1 MKKLDKTDYCILD
14 ILQRNGR
21 ITNQELANQVALAP
35 SSCLQRVRR
44 LEEEG
49 FIDGYHAHVNLR
61 NVCRFVTCIAT
72 VKLRHHSYQEL
83 LAFKAMATSIPEI
96 VDFYTVSG
104 ECDYILKIICR
115 DMQAYL
121 EINDRLI
128 SNSEYS
134 ATIQSHVVMEE
145 NRPTSYV
152 DLDTIR

>member
-1 MKKLDKTDYCILD
+1 
-14 ILQRNGR
+14 
-21 ITNQELANQVALAP
+21 
-35 SSCLQRVRR
+35 
-44 LEEEG
+44 
-49 FIDGYHAHVNLR
+49 
-61 NVCRFVTCIAT
+61 
-72 VKLRHHSYQEL
+72 
-83 LAFKAMATSIPEI
+83 MATSIPEI

-152 DLDTIR
+152 DLDTLR

>member
-49 FIDGYHAHVNLR
+49 FISGYHARINLHT
-61 NVCRFVTCIAT
+61 VCRFVTCIAN
-72 VKLRHHSYQEL
+72 VKLQSHSYQEL
-83 LAFKAMATSIPEI
+83 MAFKAMAASIPEV

-115 DMQAYL
+115 DMHAYL
-121 EINDRLI
+121 EINDQLI

-145 NRPTSYV
+145 NRASTYV
-152 DLDTIR
+152 DLDTLR